1 MPESYMPSDRA
12 SLLADVAEMYYLEE
26 KGQAEI
32 ARVIGMTRSMV
43 SRLLTE
49 AREKG
54 IVEVQIHRVLSFD
67 HELETALIKQ
77 FDLKSAQVV
86 VVGNGPNEQILN
98 YLGSAGAQLLKRCL
112 TAGLILG
119 LSWGTSVSATVD
131 ALTVKERVKSKIIQ
145 LVGALGARNAEYD
158 GHALVQR
165 LAEKLGGEGYYLNA
179 PFLCS
184 DPETAASL
192 RKTRSVK
199 ETLGWGKKAK
209 VALVGIGSA
218 EMKYSSY
225 YLAGYVASK
234 ELEKL
239 QQAGAVGDVCG
250 LHFNIAGQECGSDFC
265 ERSVTIRKR
274 ELLKIPARIGIAG
287 GPGKGKPVLGALRG
301 GYVNMLVTDN
311 LTARQVLDLANE

>member
-112 TAGLILG
+112 TAGTHLRPILG
-119 LSWGTSVSATVD
+119 NLGKCNSGCTDCQGTREVQDHPTGGCARSAQC
-131 ALTVKERVKSKIIQ
+131 RVRRPC
-145 LVGALGARNAEYD
+145 LG
-158 GHALVQR
+158 
-165 LAEKLGGEGYYLNA
+165 
-179 PFLCS
+179 P
-184 DPETAASL
+184 
-192 RKTRSVK
+192 
-199 ETLGWGKKAK
+199 
-209 VALVGIGSA
+209 
-218 EMKYSSY
+218 
-225 YLAGYVASK
+225 
-234 ELEKL
+234 
-239 QQAGAVGDVCG
+239 
-250 LHFNIAGQECGSDFC
+250 
-265 ERSVTIRKR
+265 
-274 ELLKIPARIGIAG
+274 
-287 GPGKGKPVLGALRG
+287 
-301 GYVNMLVTDN
+301 
-311 LTARQVLDLANE
+311 TARGKTGRRRLLSECPVPVF